1 MDGSPNTEVILS
13 KDTHD
18 NIVDMMKSVDTEN
31 RVVALNCIENVDF
44 NKNLTYILLLR
55 KQGEA
60 SASEW
65 KEHAPNTSKMLT
77 GIGINLDSSLTWKQV
92 LEILIKRK
100 TPAEDIQ
107 FYLDRFAGHLFTS
120 IKGLGYDFI
129 DTLEIKVKVN
139 TEHGE
144 QSRTISESV

>member
-1 MDGSPNTEVILS
+1 MNPEQVILN

-18 NIVDMMKSVDTEN
+18 SIMDMMKSVDTEN

-60 SASEW
+60 SQSEW
-65 KEHAPNTSKMLT
+65 KEHAPNASKMLT
-77 GIGINLDSSLTWKQV
+77 GLGINLDSSITWKQV
-92 LEILIKRK
+92 LEVLIKRK
-100 TPAEDIQ
+100 VPAEDVQ
-107 FYLDRFAGHLFTS
+107 FYLDRFATYLFGS